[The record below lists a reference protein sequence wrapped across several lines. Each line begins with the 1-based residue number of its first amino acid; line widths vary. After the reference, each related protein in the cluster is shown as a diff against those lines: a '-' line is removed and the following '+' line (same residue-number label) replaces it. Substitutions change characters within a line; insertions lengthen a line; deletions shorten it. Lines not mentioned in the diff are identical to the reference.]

1 MAHKSQVWVAD
12 DDDAFARAQI
22 LNEKD
27 DGTTIVQ
34 IEGRM
39 GDTTLPTDQ
48 CFKVNPENQDGGA
61 FARFVLSQP
70 LLERT
75 PLERLQRRRGPQS
88 RGLCPPTVCLR
99 TTHPSPAS
107 TSSPCRGLCYHF

>member
-12 DDDAFARAQI
+12 EEDAYARAQI

-39 GDTTLPTDQ
+39 GDTTLPTED
-48 CFKVNPENQDGGA
+48 CYKVNPDNQDGGA
-61 FARFVLSQP
+61 FARFVLP
-70 LLERT
+70 
-75 PLERLQRRRGPQS
+75 
-88 RGLCPPTVCLR
+88 V
-99 TTHPSPAS
+99 AA
-107 TSSPCRGLCYHF
+107 